1 MKNNNSLSRVIVS
14 VLLVY
19 GIIAFSGCQ
28 TFEKAVEKYQGQY
41 QGAIIGDIEGIWKI
55 NIDEN
60 LNLTGEL
67 ISENS
72 NKYPIQGIVKKNG
85 KIVADIETLKSKLV
99 GNIEKKSMCCFG
111 SLRGKKLKSSFAGFQ
126 NFNTNVNKLEKQNEG
141 LFSVWELKSMSLK
154 IMGMSIDEEYPAIRE
169 LSNGEH
175 GEMNYYFLFTDNSTE
190 YFATK
195 AVSMPKKYAHL
206 NGFFKTEYQY
216 IVDGNKLVL
225 KMDDPLEG
233 KHIVAG
239 SYTVTDTDLIL
250 EGKMIFI
257 IPDFFI
263 DMSKKIIK
271 TKWIFKKVK
280 TPTADEVK
288 AAPARPNRK
297 QE

>member
-1 MKNNNSLSRVIVS
+1 MKKNNRLSVGLVS
-14 VLLVY
+14 ILLVY
-19 GIIAFSGCQ
+19 GIMTLSGCQ
-28 TFEKAVEKYQGQY
+28 TFKKAVEKYQGQY
-41 QGAIIGDIEGIWKI
+41 QGIITGDIEGIWKI

-85 KIVADIETLKSKLV
+85 KIVAHIEKLKSKLV

-111 SLRGKKLKSSFAGFQ
+111 SLQGKKSKSLFAGFQ
-126 NFNTNVNKLEKQNEG
+126 NYNTTDSVVEKQNEG
-141 LFSVWELKSMSLK
+141 LFSVWELKSMHLK
-154 IMGMSIDEEYPAIRE
+154 IMGVSIDGEYPATRK
-169 LSNGEH
+169 LSNGEYAK
-175 GEMNYYFLFTDNSTE
+175 MNYYFLFTGNSTE

-195 AVSMPKKYAHL
+195 ADSMPEKYAHL
-206 NGFFKTEYQY
+206 NGFFKTEHPY
-216 IVDGNKLVL
+216 VTDGNKIAL
-225 KMDDPLEG
+225 KMNDPLEG

-239 SYTVTDTDLIL
+239 TYTVTDTDLIL
-250 EGKMIFI
+250 DGNMFFI

-271 TKWIFKKVK
+271 TKWIFKK
-280 TPTADEVK
+280 TEYPTADEIK
-288 AAPARPNRK
+288 TAPVCPNQQ